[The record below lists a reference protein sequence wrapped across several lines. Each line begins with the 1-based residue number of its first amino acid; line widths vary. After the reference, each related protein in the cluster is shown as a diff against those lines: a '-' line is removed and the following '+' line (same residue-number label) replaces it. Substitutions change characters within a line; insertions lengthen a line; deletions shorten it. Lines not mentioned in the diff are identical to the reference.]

1 MARAPTGLPGQ
12 GDKALETQSAREAMM
27 RCDECGELGRTVIN
41 DSGVNVFC
49 NKCKKHWPISSMS
62 LAQKLPVAAPR
73 GLSKQTLV
81 EPDWS
86 LAEGEI
92 GDVTNEQ
99 VGPKRR

>member
-1 MARAPTGLPGQ
+1 MGDAPKGLPGEADHAVELQ
-12 GDKALETQSAREAMM
+12 AAREAMIT
-27 RCDECGELGRTVIN
+27 CPDCGQKGRTVTN
-41 DSGVNVFC
+41 SGGVNVFC
-49 NKCKKHWPISSMS
+49 NQCKKHWPISSTPR
-62 LAQKLPVAAPR
+62 ARELPVALPR

-86 LAEGEI
+86 LAEGEV